1 MSPAHPIDL
10 SSLHRPRPG
19 AALAAPAGAGGAASA
34 ATGPATTA
42 PTPVTIPGD
51 REWRAPLERL
61 LGAVLVLA
69 GARAGMLRLLDPSNG
84 ALLLV
89 GAAGEVDVQRLDT
102 LQRPGGD
109 CGVCAEVL
117 RLDQPRCE
125 TAVCACAREV
135 ARGLDRLGA
144 GQGRGAEA
152 GEGGDAPR
160 DERVFVLPLHHGA
173 APCGVLNLFFDGVC
187 EVPASLQALL
197 PAIGDMLGLA
207 LENQRLARRA
217 LQDSVGFERLML
229 AGEVHDSLAQ
239 SLTWMRMRLTML
251 RGAVDQGD
259 RVSAER
265 YLRDLDAS
273 LAGAHGRM
281 RELIADFRTRMDPQ
295 GLLQALRQ
303 VAEQLGS
310 LGGFEVA
317 IVDQAGVLEL
327 GAEQELQVFH
337 ILREALA
344 NVAKHAQARRVQVT
358 LAREA
363 GQIRILV
370 EDDGVGLPELD
381 HAGGSTAAPLR
392 RGHFGLDLMRERAR
406 LIGGQLELLSSGA
419 VGTTLRLCFPD
430 PAAAPAGDPGLA
442 AQPVHPLRAAHG

>member
-1 MSPAHPIDL
+1 MSVVVSFSVAMPPVLPIDL
-10 SSLHRPRPG
+10 SSLHGHR
-19 AALAAPAGAGGAASA
+19 AGAEPMLPIST
-34 ATGPATTA
+34 ATPAE
-42 PTPVTIPGD
+42 
-51 REWRAPLERL
+51 REWQAPIKRL
-61 LGAVLVLA
+61 LDAVLVLA

-89 GAAGEVDVQRLDT
+89 GAAGDVDVHRLDAR
-102 LQRPGGD
+102 QRPGGD
-109 CGVCAEVL
+109 CGVCAEAL

-125 TAVCACAREV
+125 TAVCACARVV
-135 ARGLDRLGA
+135 ARELDRPGSGQDHGA
-144 GQGRGAEA
+144 QLPDGSRA
-152 GEGGDAPR
+152 
-160 DERVFVLPLHHGA
+160 ERVFVLPLHHGA
-173 APCGVLNLFFDGVC
+173 APCGVLNLFFDGVR
-187 EVPASLQALL
+187 EVPASMQALL
-197 PAIGDMLGLA
+197 PAIGDMVGLA

-217 LQDSVGFERLML
+217 LQDSVGLERLML

-239 SLTWMRMRLTML
+239 SLTWLRMRLAML

-317 IVDQAGVLEL
+317 IVDQAGLLEL

>member
-1 MSPAHPIDL
+1 MVSPIAAMSPARPIDL
-10 SSLHRPRPG
+10 SSLHRPCP
-19 AALAAPAGAGGAASA
+19 AAPNVPMPI
-34 ATGPATTA
+34 TVPA
-42 PTPVTIPGD
+42 D

-89 GAAGEVDVQRLDT
+89 GAAGDVDVQRLDA
-102 LQRPGGD
+102 LQRPGRD
-109 CGVCAEVL
+109 CGVCAEAL

-125 TAVCACAREV
+125 TAACACAREV
-135 ARGLDRLGA
+135 ARELDRLA
-144 GQGRGAEA
+144 TGRGRSAEA
-152 GEGGDAPR
+152 ADVPR

-173 APCGVLNLFFDGVC
+173 APCGVLNLFFDGVR

-217 LQDSVGFERLML
+217 LQDSVGFERRML

-259 RVSAER
+259 RIAAER

-303 VAEQLGS
+303 VAEQLGA
-310 LGGFEVA
+310 LGGFEVT
-317 IVDQAGVLEL
+317 IVDQAGALEL
-327 GAEQELQVFH
+327 GPEQELQVFH

-358 LAREA
+358 LGRAA

-370 EDDGVGLPELD
+370 EDDGVGLPGLVGAD
-381 HAGGSTAAPLR
+381 GAAAAGAAL

-406 LIGGQLELLSSGA
+406 LIGGQLELLSGGT

-430 PAAAPAGDPGLA
+430 PAAIPAGEPGFS
-442 AQPVHPLRAAHG
+442 AQPVPLRAAHG